1 MTNNL
6 NFKEAASLT
15 GYRFMPADALW
26 TMAMAINVYLT
37 FFCKYNQHDLRSLE
51 LKYCILCYGTPFV
64 PAVVYLFINPPGKGR
79 IYGSAVVR
87 KFGPLSLVLCSH
99 ALDVVLDIS

>member
-1 MTNNL
+1 
-6 NFKEAASLT
+6 
-15 GYRFMPADALW
+15 
-26 TMAMAINVYLT
+26 MAMAINAYLT

-51 LKYCILCYGTPFV
+51 LKYCILCYGIPFV

-87 KFGPLSLVLCSH
+87 KFFFFAVVPSSFAH
-99 ALDVVLDIS
+99 MALGVVLGLS